1 MSLFKHNKEQYILS
15 LFSKGDTLAM
25 DKLYAEYADY
35 MASVCTRYLGYT
47 DDVHDVLQEAFIRVF
62 TRIDLFV
69 YKGEGSLKAWLTKIV
84 VNEALRFLR
93 DHNTNTSA
101 IEDNDIPDEVDEEPD
116 IDSLSLTQITD
127 SILKLPPGYR
137 AVFNLFVIEGKS
149 HNEISKLLNIKP
161 DTSASQ
167 LHKAKQLLARMLKEQ
182 NNSENDRKERMAQ

>member
-1 MSLFKHNKEQYILS
+1 MSLFKYNKEQYILS

-62 TRIDLFV
+62 TRIDTFT
-69 YKGEGSLKAWLTKIV
+69 YKGDGSLKAWLTKV
-84 VNEALRFLR
+84 VINEALRFIRNR
-93 DHNTNTSA
+93 DANISVSVDA
-101 IEDNDIPDEVDEEPD
+101 DIPDVADNEPD
-116 IDSLSLTQITD
+116 IDNLSITQITD

-149 HNEISKLLNIKP
+149 HSEIATLLNIKP

-167 LHKAKQLLARMLKEQ
+167 LHKAKLLLAKMLKEQ
-182 NNSENDRKERMAQ
+182 NHGEHDKKRRLAQ

>member
-1 MSLFKHNKEQYILS
+1 
-15 LFSKGDTLAM
+15 M

-62 TRIDLFV
+62 TRIDSFV

-101 IEDNDIPDEVDEEPD
+101 IED
-116 IDSLSLTQITD
+116 
-127 SILKLPPGYR
+127 
-137 AVFNLFVIEGKS
+137 NLFVIEGKS

>member
-25 DKLYAEYADY
+25 DNLYAEYADY

-62 TRIDLFV
+62 TRIDSFV

-101 IEDNDIPDEVDEEPD
+101 IEDNDIPEEVDEEPD
-116 IDSLSLTQITD
+116 IGSLSLTQITD

>member
-1 MSLFKHNKEQYILS
+1 MSLFKYNKEQYILS

-35 MASVCTRYLGYT
+35 MALVCTRYLGYT

-116 IDSLSLTQITD
+116 IGSLSLTQITD

>member
-25 DKLYAEYADY
+25 NKLYAEYADY
-35 MASVCTRYLGYT
+35 MASFCTRYLVYT

-62 TRIDLFV
+62 TRIDSFV

-101 IEDNDIPDEVDEEPD
+101 IEDNDIPDELDEEPD
-116 IDSLSLTQITD
+116 IGSLSLTQITD

>member
-62 TRIDLFV
+62 TRIDSFV
-69 YKGEGSLKAWLTKIV
+69 YKGV
-84 VNEALRFLR
+84 VNESLRFLR

-116 IDSLSLTQITD
+116 IGSLSLTQITD